1 MVVELAPT
9 IRQLI
14 QVDLAKV
21 LQPRM
26 GKYVI
31 QAAVV
36 EVEED
41 MDDAFIAQVAVE
53 NLAEHSQ
60 SPV

>member
-26 GKYVI
+26 DKYVI